1 MDETRYLQYH
11 LSSLYF
17 VWFHLLDVYLPSVV
31 NILLCEFQPI
41 KRGAAAMGPMMS
53 PLLLFPPGTASHSEF
68 HPPFLLSQRQQ
79 SLSFLPSPS
88 TLNMASFTPDSEL
101 ELLFDPTLIPSDV
114 TKQLPEH
121 LHVRL
126 FS

>member
-17 VWFHLLDVYLPSVV
+17 VWFHLLLDVYLPSVV

-41 KRGAAAMGPMMS
+41 KRGAAAMRPMMS

-79 SLSFLPSPS
+79 SYRAL
-88 TLNMASFTPDSEL
+88 
-101 ELLFDPTLIPSDV
+101 
-114 TKQLPEH
+114 QL
-121 LHVRL
+121 
-126 FS
+126 